1 MQMASKLYSA
11 ALYGINAKIV
21 EVECDLAPG
30 LFNFNIVGLPDTA
43 VKESKDRVS
52 SALKN
57 SGASPP
63 SRRNKRLTVN
73 LAPADLKKEGP
84 AYDLPIALG
93 YLLVSDQI
101 EFDPK
106 EKLFVGELALD
117 GGLRP
122 ITGIL
127 SIALEAKNR
136 GFKTVFVPKTN
147 AAEAA
152 LVKDIEVIGAKNLV
166 EILEHLVNKK
176 IIKPHQNSELIL
188 SSEKD
193 INKEAEIDIALIRGQ
208 EKAKRV
214 LEIAAAGNH
223 NVIFSGPPGS
233 GKTLLAKALASI
245 LPNLNIEEA
254 IEVTRIWSVAGLL
267 KEKKP
272 FLNERPF
279 RAPHH
284 TASGIALVGGSA
296 WPRPGEISLAHR
308 GVLFLDEFPEF
319 SRDVLENLRQP
330 LEDNEVTVSRAQ
342 GSITFPAQF
351 LMVAAMNPCPCGYLN
366 DSIKECICAPS
377 QIIRYKRKLS
387 GPLLD
392 RIDLHVEVPRLKYEE
407 MAKKEGAGESSK
419 DIRKR
424 VENARNIQVARF
436 TSDGILTNREM
447 SVRHIKKYCA
457 LDETAEKMMKN
468 AVSSMGLS
476 TRTYHRLLKISR
488 TIADLEA
495 SENIKPQHL
504 AEALQYRPR
513 EEV

>member
-1 MQMASKLYSA
+1 MH
-11 ALYGINAKIV
+11 GINARIV

-30 LFNFNIVGLPDTA
+30 LFNFSIVGLPDTA

-52 SALKN
+52 SAIKN

-63 SRRNKRLTVN
+63 SRRNKRVTVN

-101 EFDPK
+101 KFDPDK
-106 EKLFVGELALD
+106 KLFAGELALN
-117 GGLRP
+117 GSLRP
-122 ITGIL
+122 ISGVL
-127 SIALEAKNR
+127 SIVIEAKNR
-136 GFKTVFVPKTN
+136 GFKTVFIPKTN
-147 AAEAA
+147 TAEAS
-152 LVKDIEVIGAKNLV
+152 LVRDIEIIGVNNLI
-166 EILEHLVNKK
+166 EIFEYLENKK
-176 IIKPHQNSELIL
+176 TINPCLNANLESEFTKNSEENPDVDL
-188 SSEKD
+188 
-193 INKEAEIDIALIRGQ
+193 ALIRGQ

-223 NVIFSGPPGS
+223 NLIFSGPPGS

-245 LPNLNIEEA
+245 LPKLNLEEA
-254 IEVTRIWSVAGLL
+254 IEVMRIWSVAGLL
-267 KEKKP
+267 KEDKSLLYK
-272 FLNERPF
+272 RPF

-284 TASGIALVGGSA
+284 TASGISLVGGGA

-330 LEDNEVTVSRAQ
+330 LEESEVTVSRAQ

-351 LMVAAMNPCPCGYLN
+351 LMVASMNPCPCGYLN
-366 DSIKECICAPS
+366 DSLKECVCAPS

-407 MAKKEGAGESSK
+407 MSESGAGEASK
-419 DIRKR
+419 AVRKR
-424 VENARNIQVARF
+424 VEAAREIQIARF
-436 TSDGILTNREM
+436 KSDGILTNREM
-447 SVRHIKKYCA
+447 SIRHIKKYCA
-457 LDETAEKMMKN
+457 LDEIAEKMMKG
-468 AVSSMGLS
+468 AVNSMNFS

-488 TIADLEA
+488 TIADLAGEK
-495 SENIKPQHL
+495 NIKSDHL
-504 AEALQYRPR
+504 GEALQYRPR